1 MTDTNRIDAVLL
13 DATTRLGEIS
23 SSARLDAE
31 LLLCR
36 SIDMPRSYLF
46 AHPEDTLDAGA
57 LERLNQLLHR
67 RISGEPMAY
76 ITGTRE
82 FWSLELVVS
91 PATLV
96 PRPETELLVD
106 LALRQIPRDA
116 SWHVL
121 DLGTGSG
128 AIAVA
133 IAKDRP
139 QCEITAVDQS
149 AAALSVARENVRRL
163 DLANVSCVEGDWTQ
177 PVSSQQFNI
186 IVSNPP
192 YVRADDAALA
202 ALACEPV
209 SALVAGN
216 DGLDAIRVLARD
228 CGEILCADGLLMLE
242 HGADQQCEVEEI
254 LLEHGWA
261 AVACHRDLAGL
272 PRVSVARKP

>member
-1 MTDTNRIDAVLL
+1 MTDSNRIDAVLL

-82 FWSLELVVS
+82 FWSLELVVN

-116 SWHVL
+116 SWHGL

-133 IAKDRP
+133 IARDRP

-242 HGADQQCEVEEI
+242 HGADQQREVEKI
-254 LLEHGWA
+254 LLEQGWT